1 MGFRNTIFFIS
12 CLIISFCLILVF
24 QSEDEVQSMN
34 YEQYKILHYNES
46 RSHSLDDFNLK
57 IKPFRLEELIT
68 EIYEKNR
75 LAGEKTRIM
84 EIGVGN
90 GRVLME
96 LKRKFPEIEFYGI
109 NREKTHTLY
118 RRESFLMTALKFGI
132 MNEREMENMTLP
144 YLVFADLD
152 FGGRIPYD
160 NSKFDLVFSQSV
172 IPYIRYTIELFNE
185 IMRIL
190 KPGGISVHSD
200 VTGINIYQD
209 GVLLGI
215 KEAMK
220 EIRKQGIEI
229 YCLDNP
235 NSIRFKKSEQSTNF
249 PLIPHQPIPKNIE
262 NLSGEQR
269 RPEMGYNLL

>member
-1 MGFRNTIFFIS
+1 
-12 CLIISFCLILVF
+12 
-24 QSEDEVQSMN
+24 MN

-46 RSHSLDDFNLK
+46 RSHSLEDFNLK

-75 LAGEKTRIM
+75 LAGEKTRVM

-96 LKRKFPEIEFYGI
+96 LKKKFPDIEFYGI

-144 YLVFADLD
+144 YLIFADLD

-160 NSKFDLVFSQSV
+160 NAKFDLVFSQSV
-172 IPYIRYTIELFNE
+172 IPYIRYTFELFNE

-190 KPGGISVHSD
+190 KSGGISIHSD
-200 VTGINIYQD
+200 VTGISIYQD

-220 EIRKQGIEI
+220 EIRKQGVEI
-229 YCLDNP
+229 YNLDNP

-249 PLIPHQPIPKNIE
+249 PLTPHQPIPKNIE
-262 NLSGEQR
+262 SLSGEQR